1 MSQTEETLNQ
11 TEEIDEPEEIIEKKP
26 RKKMTFTPEQLEK
39 KRLSLQKA
47 RDIRNSKIKSQDEE
61 IKKLKE
67 EAKPTVVEK
76 KKKQIIIKE
85 VVKEEYESDEESEP
99 EIVER
104 VIVKKVPRPKAALA
118 EPSKND
124 MINLTYR
131 ERLQE
136 QLKNEKMKILMNSLF
151 DY

>member
-11 TEEIDEPEEIIEKKP
+11 TEEIDETEEIEEKKP

-47 RDIRNSKIKSQDEE
+47 RDIRNSKIKSQNEE

-67 EAKPTVVEK
+67 EAKPAVVEK

-85 VVKEEYESDEESEP
+85 VVKEEYETDPESEP

-104 VIVKKVPRPKAALA
+104 VVIKKVPRPKT